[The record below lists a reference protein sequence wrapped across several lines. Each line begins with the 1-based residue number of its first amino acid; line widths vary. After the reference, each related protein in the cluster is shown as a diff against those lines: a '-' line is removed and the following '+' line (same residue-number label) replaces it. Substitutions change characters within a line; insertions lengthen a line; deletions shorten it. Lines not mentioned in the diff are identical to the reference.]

1 VRGGEGEEVKSIKG
15 GSEMEDEENI
25 RENGEVDSTCDC
37 LISITLVVAVSHM
50 YTHLMVRVP

>member
-1 VRGGEGEEVKSIKG
+1 MKSIKG

-37 LISITLVVAVSHM
+37 LIGITRVVVMSYM
-50 YTHLMVRVP
+50 